1 MGRIVNKLSLKGDRI
16 LGFVVIALMLIS
28 VLVVYSSTGSLAF
41 RVRGGDTS
49 FYLLKQLF
57 LLVGC
62 YGVILLTQ
70 SCHYKYLLSF
80 ASFLLLASFGFLLLA
95 KVMGATL
102 NDTDRWIKIFGISFQ
117 PSEFA
122 KLAVIIFCARA
133 IAFEQTEKGCDDN
146 VLLRLLWIIPVL
158 GMIFMENFS
167 TSALLGGICLFMLF
181 VGRLS
186 MRTFMKIIGGLVVAV
201 ALLIGVLFLMP
212 EKQLGKVGRLL
223 TVKSR
228 LEAFFVPSKANK
240 DDSYQSDQ
248 AKIAVARGGLFKVAP
263 GTSVQR
269 NFLPHPYSDF
279 IFAIIVEEYGLGGAG
294 IVMLLYLIILYRVGV
309 IVRRCTRMFPAML
322 VTGLG
327 LCIVLQALINMGV
340 CVGLFPVTGQP
351 LPLVS
356 MGGTSLLF
364 TSAAFG
370 MILSVSH
377 TFSEEGEL
385 EAKEKV
391 KMAGQEVN
399 EEM

>member
-146 VLLRLLWIIPVL
+146 VLLRLLWIVPVL

-391 KMAGQEVN
+391 KMAAQEVN

>member
-1 MGRIVNKLSLKGDRI
+1 
-16 LGFVVIALMLIS
+16 
-28 VLVVYSSTGSLAF
+28 
-41 RVRGGDTS
+41 
-49 FYLLKQLF
+49 
-57 LLVGC
+57 
-62 YGVILLTQ
+62 
-70 SCHYKYLLSF
+70 
-80 ASFLLLASFGFLLLA
+80 
-95 KVMGATL
+95 
-102 NDTDRWIKIFGISFQ
+102 
-117 PSEFA
+117 
-122 KLAVIIFCARA
+122 
-133 IAFEQTEKGCDDN
+133 
-146 VLLRLLWIIPVL
+146 
-158 GMIFMENFS
+158 
-167 TSALLGGICLFMLF
+167 MLF

-186 MRTFMKIIGGLVVAV
+186 LKTFSKIIGGLVLLVVLLVA
-201 ALLIGVLFLMP
+201 ALFIVP

-294 IVMLLYLIILYRVGV
+294 VVMLLYLIILYRVGV

-377 TFSEEGEL
+377 TFSEEGER
-385 EAKEKV
+385 EAKEKLKV
-391 KMAGQEVN
+391 ATT
-399 EEM
+399 EEEI

>member
-1 MGRIVNKLSLKGDRI
+1 MKISLRLKGDRI
-16 LGFVVIALMLIS
+16 LGAVVIALMLIS
-28 VLVVYSSTGSLAF
+28 LLVVYSSTGSLAF

-49 FYLLKQLF
+49 FYLIKQLF

-80 ASFLLLASFGFLLLA
+80 ASLLLLASFGFLILA

-122 KLAVIIFCARA
+122 KLAVVIFCARS
-133 IAFEQTEKGCDDN
+133 IAFEQTEEGCDDH
-146 VLLRLLWIIPVL
+146 VLLRMLWVLPVL

-167 TSALLGGICLFMLF
+167 TSALLGGVCLFMLF
-181 VGRLS
+181 VGRLN
-186 MRTFMKIIGGLVVAV
+186 MKTFGKIIGSGVV
-201 ALLIGVLFLMP
+201 LIGLLVAILFIVP
-212 EKQLGKVGRLL
+212 DKQLAKVGRLL

-248 AKIAVARGGLFKVAP
+248 AKIAVARGGLFKIAP

-294 IVMLLYLIILYRVGV
+294 VVMLLYLIILYRVGV
-309 IVRRCTRMFPAML
+309 VVRRCTRMFPAML

-377 TFSEEGEL
+377 TFSEEGEV
-385 EAKEKV
+385 EAKEKL
-391 KMAGQEVN
+391 KMAAIQEEN
-399 EEM
+399 EEIK